1 MSVESLRSLEQVR
14 QRLNTLANSI
24 GKLLHDLDSND
35 PLPSWPSLQNS
46 ATLLSHNLASLHHT
60 LINAQPLLANAH
72 VYPLPAYPGRTQE
85 DLLTQLLRKK
95 LQPQVEDW
103 IANGERHAAA
113 STADPAQS
121 NGADVDGPQPASQ
134 PLQSM
139 TTAQLTDLWN
149 WAGPEGNRVARDMGS
164 DAFDDIF
171 TLEEHELGIENVVT
185 GLRRKLWDSDDE
197 DEDDEEGEGGKKAE
211 GKQEKMDVDMVDVVP
226 DHVGRLQRHNID
238 PSKPPMS
245 IEHILRFSLTA
256 REPPNVVQ

>member
-1 MSVESLRSLEQVR
+1 
-14 QRLNTLANSI
+14 
-24 GKLLHDLDSND
+24 
-35 PLPSWPSLQNS
+35 NS

-113 STADPAQS
+113 STADPTQS

-164 DAFDDIF
+164 DAFDDVF

-185 GLRRKLWDSDDE
+185 
-197 DEDDEEGEGGKKAE
+197 

-226 DHVGRLQRHNID
+226 DHVRRLQRHNID